1 MHRSTSTA
9 RGARHVASGEA
20 HPFRLRTRCRVSP
33 AAASKTKITMPM
45 RARVPIPAR
54 PIGTPHTA
62 IMGDA
67 VAIATSPIFEGSV
80 NYPANNEI
88 SVLEHRRAVN
98 YPPLSQGASR
108 PSSSPHW
115 ERTHRIFGT
124 FHACTC
130 KRFDVER
137 GVQVPVVMHPVLG
150 IGPLPDFE
158 GQIGIPVEPA
168 LVPPQHAIISW

>member
-9 RGARHVASGEA
+9 RGARHVVSGEA

-33 AAASKTKITMPM
+33 AAANKTEITVPM

-54 PIGTPHTA
+54 PIGAPHTA

-88 SVLEHRRAVN
+88 SVPEHRRAVN
-98 YPPLSQGASR
+98 YPPAFAGGFPAVVLSPLGASPQDLR
-108 PSSSPHW
+108 HVPRLH
-115 ERTHRIFGT
+115 
-124 FHACTC
+124 
-130 KRFDVER
+130 
-137 GVQVPVVMHPVLG
+137 VQTV
-150 IGPLPDFE
+150 
-158 GQIGIPVEPA
+158 
-168 LVPPQHAIISW
+168 

>member
-33 AAASKTKITMPM
+33 AAANKTEITVPM

-62 IMGDA
+62 IMSDA
-67 VAIATSPIFEGSV
+67 VVIATSPIFEGSV

-88 SVLEHRRAVN
+88 SVSEHRRAVN
-98 YPPLSQGASR
+98 YPPAFAGGFPAVILFPLGASPQDLR
-108 PSSSPHW
+108 HVPRLH
-115 ERTHRIFGT
+115 
-124 FHACTC
+124 
-130 KRFDVER
+130 
-137 GVQVPVVMHPVLG
+137 VQTV
-150 IGPLPDFE
+150 
-158 GQIGIPVEPA
+158 
-168 LVPPQHAIISW
+168 